1 MKTIIFIFLLV
12 LYGVFNYGYYIYLE
26 DAEPE
31 RIFFK
36 KRFLSPQVRFDNIF
50 ANEADDVILEQLT
63 FEQRNKVIV
72 YCKYRLG
79 IITELTNDADLERCK
94 YGFGPKHFRSEH
106 LREAQK

>member
-1 MKTIIFIFLLV
+1 MKAIIFVIFLV

-31 RIFFK
+31 RILFK

-50 ANEADDVILEQLT
+50 ANEADDVKFEQLT
-63 FEQRNKVIV
+63 FEQRNKVIA

-79 IITELTNDADLERCK
+79 IITELTTEADLEQCK
-94 YGFGPKHFRSEH
+94 YGFSPKHFR
-106 LREAQK
+106 